1 MGAVTGH
8 SVRISRVEV
17 GKDGAEP
24 PWERVGSE
32 PVVDTGELLVVC
44 ESGVSGYTP
53 GKSAPTDLPCNVQG
67 LFIG

>member
-8 SVRISRVEV
+8 SARIARVEV
-17 GKDGAEP
+17 GKDGTEP

-32 PVVDTGELLVVC
+32 PVVDTGELLVAC

-53 GKSAPTDLPCNVQG
+53 GKSTPRICLAMG
-67 LFIG
+67 EGFS